1 MFIVT
6 HKQRLNM
13 TFADREEYIKLRE
26 EVRKF
31 NLRELAPVSSECDEK
46 EVFPFDVLKKASEL
60 GYVGPHLPER
70 YGGMGDYYAKAVV
83 YEENCRVSF
92 GYNLSLNASDLLF
105 ANNISKHGTEEQ
117 KQRYLPPVIKGEKIG
132 CWALTE
138 PDAGSDALSIRTT
151 WRKDGNHYI
160 INGRKTFITN
170 APIADFFIVIARKPG
185 SIKTDGGCAFILE
198 RGMQGL
204 YTGKPFK
211 KLGGRCSPT
220 GEIILDDVKV
230 TRDQL
235 LGEEGNGFK
244 DMFSSLD
251 VERAYTPLSSIG
263 IAQACIDAVVA
274 YSKQRRQFGRYISE
288 FQLIQE
294 KLAVMSAELEVA
306 RNYVYNLIELM
317 VHGKRITKEA
327 SIAKLFASDM
337 VNKATREA
345 IQIMGG
351 YGYMREYNVERYF
364 RDAKLL
370 EIGAGTS
377 EIQKLIIAKEL
388 LK

>member
-1 MFIVT
+1 MI
-6 HKQRLNM
+6 
-13 TFADREEYIKLRE
+13 FADKEEYIKLRN
-26 EVRKF
+26 EVHKF
-31 NLRELAPVSSECDEK
+31 NLKELAPVADESDEK
-46 EVFPFDVLKKASEL
+46 EAFPVSVLKNAGVL
-60 GYVGPHLPER
+60 GYVGPHLPEQ

-83 YEENCRVSF
+83 YEENCRVCF
-92 GYNLSLNASDLLF
+92 GYNLSLNASDLIF
-105 ANNISKHGTEEQ
+105 ANNIARHGTEEQ
-117 KQRYLPPVIKGEKIG
+117 RQKYLPGVIKGEKIG

-151 WRKDGNHYI
+151 WKKDGNHYI

-170 APIADFFIVIARKPG
+170 APIADFFIVIARKPD
-185 SIKTDGGCAFILE
+185 SIKAEGGCAFILE
-198 RGMQGL
+198 RGMEGL
-204 YTGKPFK
+204 STGQPFK

-220 GEIILDDVKV
+220 GEIVLEDVRISKEY
-230 TRDQL
+230 L
-235 LGEEGNGFK
+235 LGKEGSGFK

-251 VERAYTPLSSIG
+251 IERAYTPLSSIG
-263 IAQACIDAVVA
+263 IAQSCLDEAILYA
-274 YSKQRRQFGRYISE
+274 KQRKQFGQYISE

-306 RNYVYNLIELM
+306 RRYVYHLIELM
-317 VHGKRITKEA
+317 VMGKRITKEA

-337 VNKATREA
+337 VNRAAREA

-351 YGYMREYNVERYF
+351 YGYMREYKVERYF

-377 EIQKLIIAKEL
+377 EIQKLIIAREL

>member
-1 MFIVT
+1 MILT
-6 HKQRLNM
+6 DK
-13 TFADREEYIKLRE
+13 EEYKRLRD
-26 EVRKF
+26 EVRRF
-31 NLRELAPVSSECDEK
+31 NLRELAPRAAQCDEQ
-46 EVFPFDVLKKASEL
+46 EAFPLDVLKRAADL
-60 GYVGPHLPER
+60 GYVGPHLPEQ
-70 YGGMGDYYAKAVV
+70 YGGMSDYYAKAVV

-105 ANNISKHGTEEQ
+105 ANNVARHGNEEQ
-117 KQRYLPPVIKGEKIG
+117 KQRYLPGIIKGTKLG

-138 PDAGSDALSIRTT
+138 PDAGSDALSITTT
-151 WRKDGNHYI
+151 WKKDGSMYL

-170 APIADFFIVIARKPG
+170 APIADYFIVIARKPG
-185 SIKTDGGCAFILE
+185 SIKAEGGCAFILE

-204 YTGKPFK
+204 STGTPFK

-220 GEIILDDVKV
+220 GEIVLEDVRV
-230 TRDQL
+230 SEDQL
-235 LGEEGNGFK
+235 LGKEGSGFK
-244 DMFSSLD
+244 DMFASLD

-263 IAQACIDAVVA
+263 IAQACLDEAAA
-274 YSKQRRQFGRYISE
+274 YAKQRKQFGSAIAE

-294 KLAVMSAELEVA
+294 KLAVMASKLEVA
-306 RNYVYNLIELM
+306 RHYVYHLIELM
-317 VHGKRITKEA
+317 VQGKRITREA
-327 SIAKLFASDM
+327 AIAKLFASDM
-337 VNKATREA
+337 VNRAAREA

-377 EIQKLIIAKEL
+377 EIQKLIIAREL

>member
-1 MFIVT
+1 M
-6 HKQRLNM
+6 L
-13 TFADREEYIKLRE
+13 FADKEEYIKLRD

-31 NLRELAPVSSECDEK
+31 NLKELAPVASEYDER
-46 EVFPFDVLKKASEL
+46 ESFPTDVLKKAAVL
-60 GYVGPHLPER
+60 GYVGPHLPEQ
-70 YGGMGDYYAKAVV
+70 YGGMTDYYAKAVI
-83 YEENCRVSF
+83 YEENCRISF

-105 ANNISKHGTEEQ
+105 ANNVTRHGNDEQ
-117 KQRYLPPVIKGEKIG
+117 KQKYLSPIIKGEKIG

-138 PDAGSDALSIRTT
+138 PDAGSDALSITTT
-151 WRKDGNHYI
+151 WKKDGGGYI

-185 SIKTDGGCAFILE
+185 STKAEGGCAFILE
-198 RGMQGL
+198 KGMPGL
-204 YTGKPFK
+204 STGKPFK

-220 GEIILDDVKV
+220 GEIILEEVRVSKDH
-230 TRDQL
+230 L
-235 LGEEGNGFK
+235 LGKESNGFK

-263 IAQACIDAVVA
+263 IAQACLDEALL
-274 YSKQRRQFGRYISE
+274 YTKQRKQFGRYISE
-288 FQLIQE
+288 FQLVQE
-294 KLAVMSAELEVA
+294 KLAVMSSELEVA
-306 RNYVYNLIELM
+306 RQYVYNLIELM
-317 VHGKRITKEA
+317 VQGKRITKEA
-327 SIAKLFASDM
+327 SIAKLFASGM
-337 VNKATREA
+337 VNRAAREA

-351 YGYMREYNVERYF
+351 YGYIREYNVERYF

>member
-1 MFIVT
+1 MILT
-6 HKQRLNM
+6 
-13 TFADREEYIKLRE
+13 DREEYIKLRD
-26 EVRKF
+26 EVRRF
-31 NLRELAPVSSECDEK
+31 NQKELAPVASECDEK
-46 EVFPFDVLKKASEL
+46 EVFPFSVLKRAAKL

-70 YGGMGDYYAKAVV
+70 YGGMGDYFAKAIV

-105 ANNISKHGTEEQ
+105 ANNIAKHGTEEQ
-117 KQRYLPPVIKGEKIG
+117 KQKYLPHILSGEKIG

-138 PDAGSDALSIRTT
+138 PEAGSDALSIRTT
-151 WRKDGNHYI
+151 WLKDGNHYI

-185 SIKTDGGCAFILE
+185 TTKAEGGCAFILE
-198 RGMQGL
+198 RGMDGL
-204 YTGKPFK
+204 STSKPFK

-220 GEIILDDVKV
+220 GEIILEDVKV
-230 TRDQL
+230 TKDQL
-235 LGEEGNGFK
+235 LGEEGSGFK
-244 DMFSSLD
+244 NMFTSLD

-263 IAQACIDAVVA
+263 IAQACIDEVVSYA
-274 YSKQRRQFGRYISE
+274 KQRKQFGQPISD

-294 KLAVMSAELEVA
+294 KIAVMSAELEVA
-306 RNYVYNLIELM
+306 RLYVYNLIELM
-317 VHGKRITKEA
+317 VQGKRITKQA

-351 YGYMREYNVERYF
+351 YGYMREYKVERYF

-377 EIQKLIIAKEL
+377 EIQKLIIAREL

>member
-1 MFIVT
+1 M
-6 HKQRLNM
+6 
-13 TFADREEYIKLRE
+13 FADKEEYIKLRD

-31 NLRELAPVSSECDEK
+31 NLKEFASLASECDEK
-46 EVFPFDVLKKASEL
+46 ETFPFDVLKHAADL
-60 GYVGPHLPER
+60 GYVGPHLPEQ

-105 ANNISKHGTEEQ
+105 ANNIFRHGNDEQ
-117 KQRYLPPVIKGEKIG
+117 KQKYLPPIIKGEKIG

-138 PDAGSDALSIRTT
+138 PDAGSDALSIKTT
-151 WRKDGNHYI
+151 WKKDNGHYI
-160 INGRKTFITN
+160 INGGKTFITN

-185 SIKTDGGCAFILE
+185 STKAEGGCAFILE
-198 RGMQGL
+198 KGMEGL
-204 YTGKPFK
+204 STGKPFK

-220 GEIILDDVKV
+220 GEIILEDVRVSK
-230 TRDQL
+230 DHL
-235 LGEEGNGFK
+235 LGKEGNGFK
-244 DMFSSLD
+244 DMFASLD

-263 IAQACIDAVVA
+263 IAQACLDEAVLYA
-274 YSKQRRQFGRYISE
+274 KQRKQFGQYISE

-294 KLAVMSAELEVA
+294 KLAVMSAELEMS
-306 RNYVYNLIELM
+306 RHYVYNLIELM
-317 VHGKRITKEA
+317 VQGRRITKEA

-337 VNKATREA
+337 VNRAAREA

-351 YGYMREYNVERYF
+351 YGYMREYKVERYF

-377 EIQKLIIAKEL
+377 EIQKFIIAREL

>member
-1 MFIVT
+1 MILT
-6 HKQRLNM
+6 DK
-13 TFADREEYIKLRE
+13 EEYIKLRD
-26 EVRKF
+26 EVRRF
-31 NLRELAPVSSECDEK
+31 NLKELASIAGQCDEQESFPV
-46 EVFPFDVLKKASEL
+46 EVLRQAAGL
-60 GYVGPHLPER
+60 GYVGPHLPEQ
-70 YGGMGDYYAKAVV
+70 YGGMDDYYAKAVV

-92 GYNLSLNASDLLF
+92 GYNLSLNASDLIF
-105 ANNISKHGTEEQ
+105 ANNIARHGNEEQ
-117 KQRYLPPVIKGEKIG
+117 KQRYLPGIINGEKIG

-138 PDAGSDALSIRTT
+138 PDAGSDALSITTT
-151 WRKDGNHYI
+151 WKKDGSAYI

-170 APIADFFIVIARKPG
+170 APIADYFIVIARKPG
-185 SIKTDGGCAFILE
+185 SMKAEGGCAFILE

-204 YTGKPFK
+204 STGKPFK

-220 GEIILDDVKV
+220 GEIVLEDVRV
-230 TRDQL
+230 PEDQL
-235 LGEEGNGFK
+235 LGKEGSGFK
-244 DMFSSLD
+244 DMFASLD

-263 IAQACIDAVVA
+263 IAQACLDEAVA
-274 YSKQRRQFGRYISE
+274 YAKQRKQFGQPIAE

-294 KLAVMSAELEVA
+294 KIAVMDAKLEVA
-306 RNYVYNLIELM
+306 RHYVYHLIELM
-317 VHGKRITKEA
+317 VQGKRITREA

-337 VNKATREA
+337 VNRAAREA

-351 YGYMREYNVERYF
+351 YGYMREYKVERYF

-377 EIQKLIIAKEL
+377 EIQKLIIAREL

>member
-1 MFIVT
+1 MI
-6 HKQRLNM
+6 
-13 TFADREEYIKLRE
+13 FAEREEYIKLRD
-26 EVRKF
+26 EVRRF
-31 NLRELAPVSSECDEK
+31 NLKELAPGAEECDEK
-46 EVFPFDVLKKASEL
+46 ESFPLDVLRHAAGL
-60 GYVGPHLPER
+60 GYVGPHLPEQ

-92 GYNLSLNASDLLF
+92 GYNLSLNASDLIF
-105 ANNISKHGTEEQ
+105 ANNIARHGTEEQ
-117 KQRYLPPVIKGEKIG
+117 KQKYLPGIIRGEKTG

-138 PDAGSDALSIRTT
+138 PDAGSDALSISTN
-151 WRKDGNHYI
+151 WKKDGGDYI

-185 SIKTDGGCAFILE
+185 TTKAEGGCAFILE

-204 YTGKPFK
+204 STGKPFK

-220 GEIILDDVKV
+220 GEVVLEDVRVSK
-230 TRDQL
+230 DQL
-235 LGEEGNGFK
+235 LGKEGNGFK
-244 DMFSSLD
+244 DMFASLD

-263 IAQACIDAVVA
+263 IAQACLDEAVV
-274 YSKQRRQFGRYISE
+274 YVKQRKQFGQYLSE

-306 RNYVYNLIELM
+306 RHYVYNLIELM
-317 VHGKRITKEA
+317 VRGKRITKEA

-337 VNKATREA
+337 VNRSAREA

-351 YGYMREYNVERYF
+351 YGYMREYKVERYF

-377 EIQKLIIAKEL
+377 EIQKLIIAREL

>member
-1 MFIVT
+1 MI
-6 HKQRLNM
+6 
-13 TFADREEYIKLRE
+13 FAEREEYIKLRD
-26 EVRKF
+26 EVRRF
-31 NLRELAPVSSECDEK
+31 NLKELAPRAEECDEK
-46 EVFPFDVLKKASEL
+46 ESFPLDVLRHAAGL
-60 GYVGPHLPER
+60 GYVGPHLPEQ

-92 GYNLSLNASDLLF
+92 GYNLSLNASDLIF
-105 ANNISKHGTEEQ
+105 ANNIARHGTEEQ
-117 KQRYLPPVIKGEKIG
+117 KQKYLPGIIRGEKTG

-138 PDAGSDALSIRTT
+138 PDAGSDALSISTN
-151 WRKDGNHYI
+151 WKKDGGDYI

-185 SIKTDGGCAFILE
+185 TTKSEGGCAFILE

-204 YTGKPFK
+204 STGKPFK

-220 GEIILDDVKV
+220 GEVVLEDVRVSK
-230 TRDQL
+230 DQL
-235 LGEEGNGFK
+235 LGKEGNGFK
-244 DMFSSLD
+244 DMFASLD

-263 IAQACIDAVVA
+263 IAQACLDEVIVYA
-274 YSKQRRQFGRYISE
+274 KQRKQFGQYLSE
-288 FQLIQE
+288 FELIQE

-306 RNYVYNLIELM
+306 RRYVYNLIELM
-317 VHGKRITKEA
+317 VQGKRITKEA

-337 VNKATREA
+337 VNRSAREA

-351 YGYMREYNVERYF
+351 YGYMREYKVERYF

-377 EIQKLIIAKEL
+377 EIQKLIIAREL

>member
-1 MFIVT
+1 MFT
-6 HKQRLNM
+6 DK
-13 TFADREEYIKLRE
+13 EEYIKLRE
-26 EVRKF
+26 EVRRF
-31 NLRELAPVSSECDEK
+31 NLKELLPIASECDEK
-46 EVFPFDVLKKASEL
+46 ELFPFDVLKKAAKL
-60 GYVGPHLPER
+60 GYVGPHLPEK
-70 YGGMGDYYAKAVV
+70 YGGMGDYYAKAIV

-105 ANNISKHGTEEQ
+105 ANNIAKHGTEEQ
-117 KQRYLPPVIKGEKIG
+117 KQKYLPGVISGEKIG

-138 PDAGSDALSIRTT
+138 PDAGSDALSIQTT
-151 WRKDGNHYI
+151 WVKDGDHYI

-185 SIKTDGGCAFILE
+185 TIKTDGGCAFILE
-198 RGMQGL
+198 RGMTGL
-204 YTGKPFK
+204 STGKPFK

-220 GEIILDDVKV
+220 GEIVLEDVRV
-230 TRDQL
+230 SRDQL
-235 LGEEGNGFK
+235 LGKEGDGFK
-244 DMFSSLD
+244 DMFASLD

-263 IAQACIDAVVA
+263 IAQACLDEVIS
-274 YSKQRRQFGRYISE
+274 YTKQRKQFGRLISE
-288 FQLIQE
+288 FQLIKE

-306 RNYVYNLIELM
+306 RYYVYNLIEQM
-317 VHGKRITKEA
+317 VQGKNITKEA

-351 YGYMREYNVERYF
+351 YGYMREYRVERYF

-377 EIQKLIIAKEL
+377 EIQKLIIAREL